1 MKNKK
6 TILIG
11 SLSLIAIA
19 VIIIIVAC
27 VKGRNTNSNFK
38 EVVSTSA
45 EMVDATD
52 VIDEE
57 NTEVKEDFEKE
68 SIPLVK
74 VEEEYLSFLRYCY
87 NHYFLYKNFD
97 VDNTIIDV
105 SEKLYEKP
113 EYSPYN
119 SLAYLYQI
127 VDASKNKTAIFV
139 GDFIDEYIDEDTNL
153 LTKPVMAYTLTCVDE
168 ENSIYSGIMG
178 TLNKEMTAIIF
189 DYATYTIN
197 GYSLTNINIQAVEPY
212 PDDNECLKELYNQID
227 NCLEEEILYGY
238 AYTEEERAEFL
249 KEAEETKA
257 ELETIDTSTD
267 DGQLLYDITYKYD
280 YESPLKKYNET
291 VALFDYV
298 PDSFYAESKTYIGSN
313 YWEKDVCNYTI
324 TTNDDGSEIIIS
336 TIYETELDED
346 TYDIIANG
354 FFSNI
359 RREIY
364 HSKDAVKNV
373 LSDLTNKQIT
383 VIFNGRQS
391 YTIDGSKLFASTE
404 EELDEIILPEVED
417 IQKKLQ
423 EEYFKENNR

>member
-45 EMVDATD
+45 EMVEATD
-52 VIDEE
+52 VLDEE
-57 NTEVKEDFEKE
+57 SSEVKEDFEKE
-68 SIPLVK
+68 NIPLVK
-74 VEEEYLSFLRYCY
+74 VDEEYLSFLYYCY
-87 NHYFLYKNFD
+87 SHYFLYKNFD

-153 LTKPVMAYTLTCVDE
+153 LTKPVMACTLTCVDE

-197 GYSLTNINIQAVEPY
+197 GYSLTNINFQAVEPY
-212 PDDNECLKELYNQID
+212 PDDNECLETLYKYMHY
-227 NCLEEEILYGY
+227 CLEEEILYGY

-267 DGQLLYDITYKYD
+267 DGQLLYDITYKYY
-280 YESPLKKYNET
+280 YESPLEEYNKT
-291 VALFDYV
+291 VTLFDYV
-298 PDSFYAESKTYIGSN
+298 PDSFYAESKTYLGN
-313 YWEKDVCNYTI
+313 NGCLQDTYNYTI

-336 TIYETELDED
+336 TIYEDELDKD

-364 HSKDAVKNV
+364 NTNNTTKNA
-373 LSDLTNKQIT
+373 LSDLANKQIT

-391 YTIDGSKLFASTE
+391 YTIDGSKLFVSTE

>member
-105 SEKLYEKP
+105 SKKLYEKP

-280 YESPLKKYNET
+280 YESPLKEYNET

-298 PDSFYAESKTYIGSN
+298 PDSFYAESKTYIGSDW
-313 YWEKDVCNYTI
+313 WEEDVRNYTI

-346 TYDIIANG
+346 TYDIVANG
-354 FFSNI
+354 FFSNL

-364 HSKDAVKNV
+364 NSRDAVKNV

-391 YTIDGSKLFASTE
+391 YTIEGSKLFASTE
-404 EELDEIILPEVED
+404 EELDEIILPEVEN